1 MNPQQNPQHV
11 QANII
16 YLASKSPRRREL
28 LKQIGVHYELLMMRE
43 APHRREG
50 ALREDGRALAVD
62 LDVDE
67 SPRDGEMPRLYVE
80 RIVRL
85 KADTAQRIMRSR
97 KLSPHPILTA
107 DTTVAIGDEI
117 LGKPIDAADA
127 IRMLK
132 RLSGQTHQV
141 LTGVAV
147 NAHGETEF
155 ALSTSYVTCAAM
167 NDADIKRSVET
178 GEPMDKAGAY
188 GIQGVAAKFISII
201 SGSYSGVMGLPL
213 FETAELL
220 RKAGLSV

>member
-11 QANII
+11 QAKII

-43 APHRREG
+43 TPHTG
-50 ALREDGRALAVD
+50 QSPSREDGRTLAAD

-85 KADTAQRIMRSR
+85 KTDTALRIMRSR
-97 KLSPHPILTA
+97 KLSPRPILTA
-107 DTTVAIGDEI
+107 DTTVAIGDDI

-132 RLSGQTHQV
+132 RLSGHTHQV

-147 NAHGETEF
+147 NALGETEF
-155 ALSTSYVTCAAM
+155 ALSTSFVTFAAIS
-167 NDADIKRSVET
+167 DADIKRYVET

-188 GIQGVAAKFISII
+188 GIQGHAAKFISKI
-201 SGSYSGVMGLPL
+201 SGSYTGVMGLPL